1 MKLESRLTI
10 DMSKEDHLRL
20 KMASTLHGETMRS
33 FVLRSVFKEIDL
45 DSQHNEIASVFS
57 QSLSD
62 DYQKI
67 DSHQISNSNEF
78 M

>member
-20 KMASTLHGETMRS
+20 KMASMLRGETMRS
-33 FVLRSVFKEIDL
+33 FVLRAVFKEIDL
-45 DSQHNEIASVFS
+45 DSQHNEIASVLA

-62 DYQKI
+62 D
-67 DSHQISNSNEF
+67 HQSFNDHLTSGEEF